1 MQNKTVYLVDK
12 ETCHLNID
20 QLRVEILYIYLKL
33 LLENLEKNPPKTI
46 KKKTKN
52 KQK

>member
-12 ETCHLNID
+12 ETCHLSID

-33 LLENLEKNPPKTI
+33 LLENLEKNPPKIVKKKTI
-46 KKKTKN
+46 KKK
-52 KQK
+52 